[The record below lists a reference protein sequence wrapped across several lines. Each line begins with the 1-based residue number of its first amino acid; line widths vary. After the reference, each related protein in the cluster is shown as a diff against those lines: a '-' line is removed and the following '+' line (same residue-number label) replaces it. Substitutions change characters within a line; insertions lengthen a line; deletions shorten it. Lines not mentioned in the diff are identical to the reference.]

1 MLNGLDEQAWA
12 GLAGIVGVALGAIGA
27 AFKGAKKS
35 PIEVGLAPP
44 PPDLANYSLVE
55 IRAMRKAFD
64 AFVAENEKR
73 WDEAE
78 RAWAAVHQDTQV
90 LRDRRGM

>member
-12 GLAGIVGVALGAIGA
+12 GLAGIVGVALGAIA
-27 AFKGAKKS
+27 AAVKGAKKS
-35 PIEVGLAPP
+35 PIEVGITPP
-44 PPDLANYSLVE
+44 PPDLANYSLEE

-64 AFVAENEKR
+64 AFVKESEKR

-78 RAWAAVHQDTQV
+78 RVWALLHQDTQV
-90 LRDRRGM
+90 LRDRRGI